1 MLQVQEI
8 REANVRMILSALE
21 QTNREVEQ
29 LIKEQKD
36 KYYSKYISLPPQFS
50 YYWLTGSLLSI
61 VLKMLYLLLPF
72 TGCEPGDEDEPDL
85 PALATLDF
93 AALKDIRQTGLE
105 YCRHYEALLHNTPG
119 LQPGYLPEEESRYL
133 VIGVSIFTYLHC
145 IFLPSD

>member
-1 MLQVQEI
+1 MSNSVSYDRIRYTYLTLQVQEI

-36 KYYSKYISLPPQFS
+36 KYYSKYISFPPQFS

-72 TGCEPGDEDEPDL
+72 TGQEG
-85 PALATLDF
+85 PA
-93 AALKDIRQTGLE
+93 
-105 YCRHYEALLHNTPG
+105 P
-119 LQPGYLPEEESRYL
+119 
-133 VIGVSIFTYLHC
+133 
-145 IFLPSD
+145 